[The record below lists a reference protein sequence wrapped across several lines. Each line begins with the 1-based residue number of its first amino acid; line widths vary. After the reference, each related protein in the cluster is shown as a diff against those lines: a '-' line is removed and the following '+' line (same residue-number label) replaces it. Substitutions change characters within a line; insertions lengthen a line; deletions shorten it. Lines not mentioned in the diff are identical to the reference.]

1 MFDIGYECF
10 AHQRNKTCRLYNST
24 RTRQYRERKAR
35 LTGEY
40 LRVLAEAEQEE
51 ALRRVNESD
60 KKPVP
65 RKLSFPCRKSSRIKV
80 ESDESDRERLED
92 TDSDSDEEEASV
104 VDQVPSAS
112 VHVKRTIDE
121 ELKMYAN
128 GELVVDEPVKRK
140 AFDALL
146 DSDSEEE

>member
-51 ALRRVNESD
+51 ALRRMNESD

-65 RKLSFPCRKSSRIKV
+65 RKLAFLCRKSSRTIKV
-80 ESDESDRERLED
+80 ESDESDRETLRL
-92 TDSDSDEEEASV
+92 
-104 VDQVPSAS
+104 Q
-112 VHVKRTIDE
+112 TID
-121 ELKMYAN
+121 
-128 GELVVDEPVKRK
+128 
-140 AFDALL
+140 
-146 DSDSEEE
+146 

>member
-1 MFDIGYECF
+1 M
-10 AHQRNKTCRLYNST
+10 
-24 RTRQYRERKAR
+24 
-35 LTGEY
+35 
-40 LRVLAEAEQEE
+40 AEAEQEE

-80 ESDESDRERLED
+80 ESDESDRETLADD

-112 VHVKRTIDE
+112 VHVKRTINE

-128 GELVVDEPVKRK
+128 GELVVDEPVNQ
-140 AFDALL
+140 
-146 DSDSEEE
+146 EECF